1 MNPLFKTVILQNRIV
16 SSDVLAHMKACTIF
30 SVALFVTLLIT
41 GGTATAQDVEYQ
53 RAVERA
59 QQQRPSSLASTAR
72 IAPPSE
78 PGDPLVVRG
87 QLLNVDGTPAAGAI
101 VFAYHTD
108 RAGLYDR
115 RENGPHSWRLRG
127 WARTDAEGRFTFET
141 IRPGSY
147 PNSNN
152 PPHVHFTAFLPGG
165 ERYHAGELQ
174 MSMTRPAGTPSPE
187 EAKVSLRLEARQ
199 KF

>member
-1 MNPLFKTVILQNRIV
+1 MTITHMTRVFIL
-16 SSDVLAHMKACTIF
+16 STLVLTGA
-30 SVALFVTLLIT
+30 ALS
-41 GGTATAQDVEYQ
+41 AQDVEYIK
-53 RAVERA
+53 AVEGA
-59 QQQRPSSLASTAR
+59 QQHRPQNIGTTAR
-72 IAPPSE
+72 IAPTTE

-87 QLLNVDGTPAAGAI
+87 RLLNLNGSPAAGAV
-101 VFAYHTD
+101 VFAYQTD
-108 RAGLYDR
+108 RGGLYDK

-127 WARTDAEGRFTFET
+127 WAKTDSDGRFIFET

-152 PPHVHFTAFLPGG
+152 PPHVHFTAFLPNG

-174 MSMTRPAGTPSPE
+174 LSMTRPAGAPSPE
-187 EAKVSLRLEARQ
+187 QATIDLRLEARQ

>member
-1 MNPLFKTVILQNRIV
+1 
-16 SSDVLAHMKACTIF
+16 MKHIIGL
-30 SVALFVTLLIT
+30 LFVTSLVT
-41 GGTATAQDVEYQ
+41 SVAAQDTEYI
-53 RAVERA
+53 RALERA
-59 QQQRPSSLASTAR
+59 QQQRPTTLATTAR
-72 IAPPSE
+72 IAPTSE
-78 PGDPLVVRG
+78 PGRALVVPVQVLG
-87 QLLNVDGTPAAGAI
+87 VNGSPVANAV

-108 RAGLYDR
+108 TEGLYDK

-127 WARTDAEGRFTFET
+127 WAKTDPDGRVTFET

-152 PPHVHFTAFLPGG
+152 PPHVHFTVFLPSG

-174 MSMTRPAGTPSPE
+174 LSMTPAPGTPTPE
-187 EAKVSLRLEARQ
+187 RAPITLRLEARQ

>member
-1 MNPLFKTVILQNRIV
+1 MTV
-16 SSDVLAHMKACTIF
+16 AAP
-30 SVALFVTLLIT
+30 
-41 GGTATAQDVEYQ
+41 GAQDVQYQ

-59 QQQRPSSLASTAR
+59 QQQRPGSIGTTAR
-72 IAPPSE
+72 IAPASE

-87 QLLNVDGTPAAGAI
+87 RLLNVAGSPAADAI
-101 VFAYHTD
+101 VFAYQTD
-108 RAGLYDR
+108 KGGLYDKP
-115 RENGPHSWRLRG
+115 ENGPHSWRLRG
-127 WARTDAEGRFTFET
+127 WVRTDKDGRFTFET

-152 PPHVHFTAFLPGG
+152 PPHVHFTAFLANG

-174 MSMTRPAGTPSPE
+174 LSMTRPAGAPVPE
-187 EAKVSLRLEARQ
+187 QATIELKLEARQ